1 MPDMADGRLSTM
13 RTRLD
18 QFAREESGATTIAY
32 GLIAAA
38 MSIAIITMIS
48 GLGSK
53 LNATFIWVHTTLQ

>member
-1 MPDMADGRLSTM
+1 M

-18 QFAREESGATTIAY
+18 QFARDESGATTVVY

-38 MSIAIITMIS
+38 MSIAIITAVS

-53 LNATFIWVHTTLQ
+53 LHATFMWVHTTLE

>member
-1 MPDMADGRLSTM
+1 M

-18 QFAREESGATTIAY
+18 RFARDESGATTLVY

-53 LNATFIWVHTTLQ
+53 LNATFTWVHTTLR

>member
-1 MPDMADGRLSTM
+1 M

-18 QFAREESGATTIAY
+18 QFARDESGATTVVY

-38 MSIAIITMIS
+38 MSIAIVTMIS

-53 LNATFIWVHTTLQ
+53 LNATFTWVHTTLQ

>member
-1 MPDMADGRLSTM
+1 M

-18 QFAREESGATTIAY
+18 QFARDESGATTVVY

-38 MSIAIITMIS
+38 MSIAIVTMFS

-53 LNATFIWVHTTLQ
+53 LNATFTWVHTTLQ